1 NSESTPTTPEHTFEV
16 RRFTTPLPVAMDKVV
31 VDPEVSGPINVDKA
45 RKMISLAD
53 LERDDDELDEGEKIN
68 SGELM
73 LPSGEINIAALS
85 DGEAAGRAEAKPA
98 PAPSRPAGT
107 PAMGTRVTT
116 PPPTLPARATTP
128 PIIEPATQP
137 ISKPATPTPARGTGV
152 SVHVGKEPTARA
164 ATSDDRRLVAAAAD
178 LPRSIA
184 EPPEPRDRGGRLA
197 LILIGLLL
205 LGAASVIAVVLIKNR
220 DREAAASAAEP
231 APDPQL
237 AQPGTPPPEDPPV
250 AADPPPADPPPQ
262 DPAAAEPGAGMAT
275 FQPPDPGAGE
285 PSGPEIDMSS
295 PDPDAP
301 KQPRRPKPPV
311 APKDPTTEPATD
323 PADVLATAPIS
334 KVEDGCDE
342 VSCIL
347 DKYKAAC
354 CARFK
359 PAEPPQD
366 PKPADEPP
374 PSGLPAKLD
383 KLMVQEG
390 MAQIKPAVIACGERA
405 AAKGTV
411 KIAVKVS
418 GSGKVVSASATES
431 PDPALGSCVAA
442 AVKLAKFPETDDGG
456 SFNYPFAF

>member
-1 NSESTPTTPEHTFEV
+1 
-16 RRFTTPLPVAMDKVV
+16 M
-31 VDPEVSGPINVDKA
+31 
-45 RKMISLAD
+45 
-53 LERDDDELDEGEKIN
+53 
-68 SGELM
+68 
-73 LPSGEINIAALS
+73 
-85 DGEAAGRAEAKPA
+85 
-98 PAPSRPAGT
+98 
-107 PAMGTRVTT
+107 
-116 PPPTLPARATTP
+116 
-128 PIIEPATQP
+128 
-137 ISKPATPTPARGTGV
+137 
-152 SVHVGKEPTARA
+152 HVGKEPTARA

-220 DREAAASAAEP
+220 DREAAAAAVEP
-231 APDPQL
+231 EPDPQQL
-237 AQPGTPPPEDPPV
+237 AQPGTQPPPEDPPV
-250 AADPPPADPPPQ
+250 ATDPPPADPPPQ
-262 DPAAAEPGAGMAT
+262 DPAASEPGAGMAT
-275 FQPPDPGAGE
+275 FQPPDPGVGE
-285 PSGPEIDMSS
+285 PGGPEIDMSS

-301 KQPRRPKPPV
+301 KQPKRPKTPV
-311 APKDPTTEPATD
+311 TPKDPATTPATD

-359 PAEPPQD
+359 PPEPPQD
-366 PKPADEPP
+366 PKSADEPP

-390 MAQIKPAVIACGERA
+390 IAQIKPAVIACGERV

-418 GSGKVVSASATES
+418 GSGKVVSASATEA